1 MLPTHGRYDY
11 TAWRGRTPY
20 AWPGGAKL
28 AVYLGVNLEHFAFG
42 EGLGAELAPGGPQP
56 DVLNFAWRDYGNRV
70 GGWRLLDL
78 LDEVAMPA
86 TVLLNSAMYDYAPD
100 LVAAHRARGDE
111 MAGHGRTN
119 SERQSVLPEAEER
132 RLIADSTEAIVRH
145 EGTAPRGWLSP
156 WIAESRTT
164 PDLLAEAGVRVTV
177 LETRR
182 KLGGRATSFTDPR
195 TGEVLDNCQHVLMGC
210 CTNLLDFYERLGV
223 QDAAQPLPH
232 VRPRAEVVGDD
243 VSDAQQHVGH
253 RRDLRVRIDEVER
266 PRIEVDGGRIGA
278 EDLAGQRLEP
288 PLPGDLRERELARLE
303 GQIEILEL
311 LGALRR
317 ADLLLE
323 RRGQLPLPLDR
334 PQDRLLAVRELPGA
348 AHVLGDQ
355 PDGHLVEAA
364 RLIATVAGDERNGVA
379 VVEQAYDRL
388 DRG

>member
-11 TAWRGRTPY
+11 TAWRGRRPY

-132 RLIADSTEAIVRH
+132 RLIAESTEAIARH
-145 EGTAPRGWLSP
+145 EGAAPRGWLSP

-164 PDLLAEAGVRVTV
+164 PDLLAEAGYRYTMNWCADDAPVWMR
-177 LETRR
+177 TR
-182 KLGGRATSFTDPR
+182 GGPLLAMPYPQ
-195 TGEVLDNCQHVLMGC
+195 EVNDIPAIVARRESAEAFARMIVD
-210 CTNLLDFYERLGV
+210 DFEERLRQVRADGLPQV
-223 QDAAQPLPH
+223 MGIALHPYIIGQP
-232 VRPRAEVVGDD
+232 
-243 VSDAQQHVGH
+243 H
-253 RRDLRVRIDEVER
+253 RLRV
-266 PRIEVDGGRIGA
+266 
-278 EDLAGQRLEP
+278 
-288 PLPGDLRERELARLE
+288 
-303 GQIEILEL
+303 
-311 LGALRR
+311 LRR
-317 ADLLLE
+317 ALSVVAQA
-323 RRGQLPLPLDR
+323 RGDVWITTAGAVFDHVAALP
-334 PQDRLLAVRELPGA
+334 AGVVPGCPK
-348 AHVLGDQ
+348 GT
-355 PDGHLVEAA
+355 EA
-364 RLIATVAGDERNGVA
+364 
-379 VVEQAYDRL
+379 
-388 DRG
+388 